1 VGVAF
6 NTRLK
11 RAFSRMA
18 HILPIEPQRA
28 ALSSLAFGALVLK
41 HGQNLAWFPEGERS
55 PNGELLPFKP
65 GLGMLLDHFDVPVVP
80 VYIHG
85 SFQALP
91 RGRFWPR
98 LTPITVIFGAPFE
111 PNDLARQGEG
121 EQPYDRIVNVLQAR
135 VAALALTA

>member
-1 VGVAF
+1 
-6 NTRLK
+6 
-11 RAFSRMA
+11 
-18 HILPIEPQRA
+18 
-28 ALSSLAFGALVLK
+28 
-41 HGQNLAWFPEGERS
+41 
-55 PNGELLPFKP
+55 
-65 GLGMLLDHFDVPVVP
+65 MLLDHFDVPVVP

-98 LTPITVIFGAPFE
+98 LTPITVIFDAPFE

-121 EQPYDRIVNVLQAR
+121 EQPYDRIINVLQAR